1 MTVSHPLGLVVA
13 TANTFYRDCGH
24 MVAVVLQ
31 AWYFATPI
39 VYPLTRFPAEKQWLL
54 WLNPVFPFIRMFQL
68 IIRDGQWPNGTL
80 FLVAAGIATVSLGV
94 GYASFKCH
102 EDKFIFRL

>member
-1 MTVSHPLGLVVA
+1 
-13 TANTFYRDCGH
+13 
-24 MVAVVLQ
+24 MV
-31 AWYFATPI
+31 
-39 VYPLTRFPAEKQWLL
+39 
-54 WLNPVFPFIRMFQL
+54 QL
-68 IIRDGQWPNGTL
+68 IIRGGQWPNGTL